1 MLRWISKHLLRERW
15 NPLTE
20 PKDAIGLSTALIAL
34 REELLAAWQEGEG
47 EGRRL
52 RFRVPEPIE
61 LTFQVAA
68 TKEAKADGGVRW
80 WILSL
85 GAEASRSSVVTQT
98 LQLKLAP
105 VMYDPQTGQAFD
117 EVQIGDAR

>member
-1 MLRWISKHLLRERW
+1 VAEKSGV
-15 NPLTE
+15 
-20 PKDAIGLSTALIAL
+20 IGLSEALIAL
-34 REELLAAWQEGEG
+34 RKELLDAWQEGEG

-80 WILSL
+80 WIVSL
-85 GAEASRSSVVTQT
+85 GGEVSRSGVHTQT
-98 LQLKLAP
+98 IHMKVAP
-105 VMYDPQTGQAFD
+105 VMYDPETGMETD
-117 EVQIGDAR
+117 EIQIGSSR